1 MSDMLQASQ
10 GLPEVMI
17 REDIARW
24 LTAQGYKISPRYLAK
39 ISGPAVGM
47 GPPVARW
54 WGQRPLYRPA
64 EALAWAQARCRP
76 HSPQQAA

>member
-1 MSDMLQASQ
+1 MTDTSIQAL

-24 LTAQGYKISPRYLAK
+24 LTAQGYPISVRYLAK
-39 ISGPAVGM
+39 ISGPAIGQ

-64 EALAWAQARCRP
+64 EALEWARARCRS
-76 HSPQQAA
+76 HSPQAA